1 MVRNNPL
8 EHHRLLWVAQRTEFE
23 EIFSVLNW
31 DEFGFF
37 GKSHSKK
44 LRVRIEMK
52 KEIDH
57 VLRIWSSMIPAK
69 VFFSKTRMT
78 LLFSLQD
85 LKKFFIGWS
94 KMHSSDVL
102 NVSFD
107 EGELAFQNSEEVFL
121 TSSQL

>member
-44 LRVRIEMK
+44 LRVGIEVK
-52 KEIDH
+52 NEIDH
-57 VLRIWSSMIPAK
+57 VLCIRSSMIPAE
-69 VFFSKTRMT
+69 VSSSKLWMI
-78 LLFSLQD
+78 LLLILQD
-85 LKKFFIGWS
+85 LEKFFIGWS
-94 KMHSSDVL
+94 KMYSSDVL
-102 NVSFD
+102 NASFD
-107 EGELAFQNSEEVFL
+107 EGVLVFQNSKEEFL
-121 TSSQL
+121 TAQL